1 MITKM
6 TKYSMI
12 LLSGDLETF
21 MTGIQ
26 QLGMVDITRSTVNS
40 DDESRQ
46 MASLIT
52 RCGNAV
58 ERLGNLLKEH
68 PDIKPI
74 ERPETTAERM
84 LSDFED
90 NTARREAI
98 AAELSALEKEYNSAL
113 PWGEFN
119 PEDLDRLRSAGL
131 IPHFYCLSDKQYLKQ
146 WEDEYPLQV
155 LNRTQGRTYFAV
167 LAINGEDYSF
177 PAEESAFPSTSA
189 DTILS
194 SITRLKE
201 EYQGLLATA
210 LGYASRSDEL
220 RELSD
225 RTFANLDLHYAET
238 STVKEGEG
246 AISIVEGFA
255 PTEDDTKVREFLDSA
270 SVYYIAEAAKREDNP
285 PVKLRNNWFARLF
298 EPIGGL
304 YELPRYDELDLTP
317 YFAPFY
323 MLFFGFCLGDMGYG
337 LLLVIIGIAAAMA
350 APKFRAYGKLIAW
363 LGVGSIIMP
372 LFSGTFFGM
381 KLADII
387 PMPDSIKA
395 LFFSDLKMFWFAI
408 IFGLFQI
415 VFARMLKAIFAFTK
429 RRWDEGLTELGW
441 SLIIGLASCAYA
453 GSQTGTAILPHT
465 ASQILLYGGL
475 VLVLFCSK
483 PAKFFLLRPVKGL
496 VSLYDITG
504 IFGDMLSYI
513 RLFGLGTTGGILALV
528 INSIGMTL
536 SGIPYV
542 GWAVTVIFLIAGHLA
557 VMGLSCLG
565 AFVHPVRLT
574 FVEFYKNV
582 GFEGGGRAFKPLK
595 TNTNNN
601 KQNL

>member
-201 EYQGLLATA
+201 EYQGLAQRQ
-210 LGYASRSDEL
+210 RSDML
-220 RELSD
+220 P
-225 RTFANLDLHYAET
+225 
-238 STVKEGEG
+238 V
-246 AISIVEGFA
+246 
-255 PTEDDTKVREFLDSA
+255 PT
-270 SVYYIAEAAKREDNP
+270 N
-285 PVKLRNNWFARLF
+285 
-298 EPIGGL
+298 
-304 YELPRYDELDLTP
+304 
-317 YFAPFY
+317 
-323 MLFFGFCLGDMGYG
+323 
-337 LLLVIIGIAAAMA
+337 
-350 APKFRAYGKLIAW
+350 
-363 LGVGSIIMP
+363 
-372 LFSGTFFGM
+372 SGNF
-381 KLADII
+381 
-387 PMPDSIKA
+387 P
-395 LFFSDLKMFWFAI
+395 
-408 IFGLFQI
+408 
-415 VFARMLKAIFAFTK
+415 
-429 RRWDEGLTELGW
+429 
-441 SLIIGLASCAYA
+441 
-453 GSQTGTAILPHT
+453 TGH
-465 ASQILLYGGL
+465 SQIW
-475 VLVLFCSK
+475 
-483 PAKFFLLRPVKGL
+483 
-496 VSLYDITG
+496 
-504 IFGDMLSYI
+504 IFTMQK
-513 RLFGLGTTGGILALV
+513 
-528 INSIGMTL
+528 
-536 SGIPYV
+536 
-542 GWAVTVIFLIAGHLA
+542 
-557 VMGLSCLG
+557 
-565 AFVHPVRLT
+565 HPR
-574 FVEFYKNV
+574 
-582 GFEGGGRAFKPLK
+582 
-595 TNTNNN
+595 
-601 KQNL
+601 